1 MKEKYKV
8 TGQLFLLSNLPFCC
22 FILKDIS
29 LVYARLL
36 FVLFLFFTLYFSYQI
51 SIKHNVINRI
61 QKLEWN
67 KVLYCLAFV
76 ALMRLT
82 VHLYVSIFGDTQN
95 DALLQILKD
104 IMGIELFNFYGIF
117 VGPVLEE
124 ITFHGAIMNYCYNM
138 SRKGFFISNI
148 LFGFVHCMNE
158 PSIGIFIRSILLYIT
173 FIIELKG

>member
-36 FVLFLFFTLYFSYQI
+36 FVLFLFFTLYYSYKI
-51 SIKHNVINRI
+51 AIKHNVINRI

-67 KVLYCLAFV
+67 KVLYCLAFA
-76 ALMRLT
+76 ALLRLI
-82 VHLYVSIFGDTQN
+82 VHLYISIFGDTQN

-104 IMGIELFNFYGIF
+104 IMGVELFNFYGIF
-117 VGPVLEE
+117 VGPV
-124 ITFHGAIMNYCYNM
+124 
-138 SRKGFFISNI
+138 
-148 LFGFVHCMNE
+148 
-158 PSIGIFIRSILLYIT
+158 
-173 FIIELKG
+173 